1 MGSLRTRIPQ
11 GCDFVKRLRQY
22 ALDLILK
29 GLAQNGIVGCAFQCS
44 RVGIQRILAVST
56 FEADFPSSMF
66 LFPGMENV
74 PRKTRRFPNR
84 AIGVA
89 AHKSSIPLQPTT
101 HQFSVFKN
109 RPRPHRRRQLSIVTL
124 WITPYPIEPSA
135 FLRRGCSQII
145 QEGNFPRR
153 LENLAI
159 AYLSTGYQAPI
170 TERMGAG
177 TLSRRSTLISSTALQ
192 SQDSEVM

>member
-66 LFPGMENV
+66 LLSWHGKCPPKNEKVPKPGD
-74 PRKTRRFPNR
+74 RCSR
-84 AIGVA
+84 AQKQ
-89 AHKSSIPLQPTT
+89 HPTT
-101 HQFSVFKN
+101 AYY
-109 RPRPHRRRQLSIVTL
+109 PSI
-124 WITPYPIEPSA
+124 
-135 FLRRGCSQII
+135 
-145 QEGNFPRR
+145 
-153 LENLAI
+153 
-159 AYLSTGYQAPI
+159 
-170 TERMGAG
+170 
-177 TLSRRSTLISSTALQ
+177 
-192 SQDSEVM
+192 